1 MADRTY
7 GTSYNRTRV
16 NPTPAPAPPPPPQAP
31 VVPVAAPPP
40 VDPNLQYLQM
50 LQQMLG
56 GTQVAAPALPQIP
69 QVPEMPIV
77 APDLGPEDIA
87 YFDSLMSRANQVY
100 GQESANNLYQQ
111 GILESEK
118 GITERDLTTRFDQMR
133 ERLPG
138 QYQNRNIMNSGV
150 YQAGLG
156 DYATQ
161 RTNTFS
167 DLNRRF
173 QNQMGGLQN
182 AYQQL
187 GQTHGTT
194 LSDIESRKTARRNT
208 IASTI
213 RAVR

>member
-1 MADRTY
+1 MADRTE
-7 GTSYNRTRV
+7 GTRYNRTTV
-16 NPTPAPAPPPPPQAP
+16 APAPPPVAPP
-31 VVPVAAPPP
+31 VVAPAVVPPV

-87 YFDSLMSRANQVY
+87 YFDSLMSRANQTY
-100 GQESANNLYQQ
+100 GQETANNLYQQ
-111 GILESEK
+111 GMVESEK

-138 QYQNRNIMNSGV
+138 QYQNRNLMNSGV
-150 YQAGLG
+150 YSAGLG

-161 RTNTFS
+161 RTNSFA

-187 GQTHGTT
+187 GQIHGTT
-194 LSDIESRKTARRNT
+194 MSDIEARKTARRNT

>member
-1 MADRTY
+1 MADRTP
-7 GTSYNRTRV
+7 GTKYNRTTV
-16 NPTPAPAPPPPPQAP
+16 APPAPYVPPG
-31 VVPVAAPPP
+31 VPVNQNTMVPPV
-40 VDPNLQYLQM
+40 VDPNLQYLEM
-50 LQQMLG
+50 LSQMLG
-56 GTQVAAPALPQIP
+56 GTQVAAPALPAIP
-69 QVPEMPIV
+69 KVPEMPLV
-77 APDLGPEDIA
+77 PPDLGPEDIA
-87 YFDSLMSRANQVY
+87 YFDSLMSRANQVH

-118 GITERDLTTRFDQMR
+118 GIQERDLNTRFDQMR

-138 QYQNRNIMNSGV
+138 QYQNRNLMNSGV
-150 YQAGLG
+150 YSAGLG

-173 QNQMGGLQN
+173 QSQMGGLQN

-187 GQTHGTT
+187 SQTHGSTI
-194 LSDIESRKTARRNT
+194 SDIEARRTARRNT
-208 IASTI
+208 IASTL

>member
-1 MADRTY
+1 MADPDRPRTVRPTQVAAY
-7 GTSYNRTRV
+7 
-16 NPTPAPAPPPPPQAP
+16 TPAPRPAVPAAVATTP
-31 VVPVAAPPP
+31 VPAV
-40 VDPNLQYLQM
+40 VDPNMQYLEM
-50 LQQMLG
+50 LAQMLG
-56 GTQVAAPALPQIP
+56 GTQVAAPALPAIP
-69 QVPEMPIV
+69 KVPEMPLV

-87 YFDSLMSRANQVY
+87 YFDSLQSRANQIY
-100 GQESANNLYQQ
+100 GHETANNLYQQ

-118 GITERDLTTRFDQMR
+118 GIRERDLNTQFDQMR

-138 QYQNRNIMNSGV
+138 QYQNRNLMNSGV
-150 YQAGLG
+150 YSAGLS

-161 RTNTFS
+161 RTNTFA

-187 GQTHGTT
+187 GQVHGTT
-194 LSDIESRKTARRNT
+194 MSDIDARRTARRNT

>member
-1 MADRTY
+1 MADRTE
-7 GTSYNRTRV
+7 GTRYNRTTV
-16 NPTPAPAPPPPPQAP
+16 APAQQPVAPP
-31 VVPVAAPPP
+31 VVPPTVVPPV

-56 GTQVAAPALPQIP
+56 ATQVAAPPLPQIP

-111 GILESEK
+111 GMIESEK
-118 GITERDLTTRFDQMR
+118 GITERDLATRFDQMR
-133 ERLPG
+133 EKLPG
-138 QYQNRNIMNSGV
+138 QYQNRNLMNSGI
-150 YQAGLG
+150 YSAGLG

-161 RTNTFS
+161 RTNTFA

-187 GQTHGTT
+187 GQTHGATM
-194 LSDIESRKTARRNT
+194 SDIEARKTARRNT
-208 IASTI
+208 IASTL